1 MLAHK
6 AVPHECC
13 HLLFTTMCSTVPT
26 SPALTPVSPYGAA
39 GEQKLPQVDP
49 QGTTGGPL
57 TGIYPNTFSN
67 GGTERQGLVLERVQP
82 ESTSA
87 ERIVGEVDYL
97 DVTIQRD
104 AHGWHCDLYD
114 KRDAMPSQS
123 GGSRVPNIHTA
134 LSEACKYGIVHSQM
148 HRFSRRL
155 GKLT

>member
-1 MLAHK
+1 MIGRCLS
-6 AVPHECC
+6 VYVIELQPQT
-13 HLLFTTMCSTVPT
+13 LPPS
-26 SPALTPVSPYGAA
+26 SP
-39 GEQKLPQVDP
+39 P

-67 GGTERQGLVLERVQP
+67 GGTEQQGLVLERVQP

-97 DVTIQRD
+97 DFTIQRD
-104 AHGWHCDLYD
+104 AHGWHCDLCD

-155 GKLT
+155 RRLPLKQGHRQTIGSHDNSWLRSV